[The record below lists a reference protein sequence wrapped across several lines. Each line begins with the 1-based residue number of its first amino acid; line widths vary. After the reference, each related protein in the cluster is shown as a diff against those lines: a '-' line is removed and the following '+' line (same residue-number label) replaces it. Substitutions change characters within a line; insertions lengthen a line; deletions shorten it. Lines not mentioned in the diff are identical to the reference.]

1 VEAALCQRALTC
13 YDASLRFHN
22 NNSGEHSMSSI
33 FIVIFGLVGFTFG
46 WFVYS
51 KFIAEK
57 IYRLDPNFETPAH
70 RFEDGVDYVPT
81 NKFVLWGSHFTAV
94 AGAAPIVGPAIAV
107 YWGWAPAL
115 LWVTFGSIFF
125 AGVHDFG
132 ALWASNRH
140 DAKSIGALSE
150 SIVSTRVRSVLMII
164 IFLLLVLV
172 NAMFATIIADEM
184 VIYPE
189 SVFPAWAAIPVAVAV
204 GVLIRRK
211 VNLLAISIIGVAIL
225 YFTIYIGST
234 MPLALPG
241 DIFGLGERG
250 NWIILL
256 YVYAGIASMLPVW
269 LLLQPRDYINGA
281 QLVLGLFVLYS
292 AVLLTMPDVA
302 APMFNDVAE
311 DTPPLWPI
319 LFVTIA
325 CGALSGFHGI
335 VSSGTSAKQLNNE
348 KDARFVGYLGAL
360 GEGSL
365 ALITIVAVTGSLYAA
380 TAAGGWNE
388 LYPSFTGGPS
398 AGGFITGGALLIS
411 EGWGIPL
418 AFSQTMLAVMVVLF
432 AGTTMDAGLR
442 LTRYIIQEWGNIYE
456 IVPLKNNYISTLV
469 AVGACLLLAFGVSN
483 GNYPG
488 DGGTLIWP
496 VFGATN
502 QILASMTLIVISVYL
517 IRLGRPARYLLAP
530 MMFILVMAAWAGVWY
545 VMDYI
550 SKGQWILVAIQV
562 AVMASAVFI
571 ILEAWSTISKLRR
584 EDSAGDDGESVT
596 SSSE

>member
-1 VEAALCQRALTC
+1 
-13 YDASLRFHN
+13 
-22 NNSGEHSMSSI
+22 MSSI
-33 FIVIFGLVGFTFG
+33 FIVLFGLVGFCFG

-57 IYRLDPNFETPAH
+57 IYQLDPNYLTPAH
-70 RFEDGVDYVPT
+70 RFEDGVDFVPT

-115 LWVTFGSIFF
+115 LWVTLGSIFF

-150 SIVSTRVRSVLMII
+150 SIVSTRVRSVMMVI

-172 NAMFATIIADEM
+172 NAMFGTIIANDM

-189 SVFPAWAAIPVAVAV
+189 SVFPAWAAIPVAIAI

-211 VNLLAISIIGVAIL
+211 FNLLLISIVGVAIL
-225 YFTIYIGST
+225 YFTIYIGSNT
-234 MPLALPG
+234 PMALPG

-281 QLVLGLFVLYS
+281 QLVLGLIVLYS
-292 AVLLTMPDVA
+292 AVLLTMPNVA
-302 APMFNDVAE
+302 APMFNDVVE
-311 DTPPLWPI
+311 GTPPLWPI

-388 LYPSFTGGPS
+388 LYPSLSGGP
-398 AGGFITGGALLIS
+398 ADGGFITGGALLIS
-411 EGWGIPL
+411 NGWGFSQS
-418 AFSQTMLAVMVVLF
+418 FSQTMLAVMVVLF

-456 IVPLKNNYISTLV
+456 ISPLKNNYISTLV

-502 QILASMTLIVISVYL
+502 QILASMTLIVLSVYL
-517 IRLGRPARYLLAP
+517 IKLGRPARYLLTP
-530 MMFILVMAAWAGVWY
+530 MIFILLMAIWASVWY
-545 VMDYI
+545 VMDYV
-550 SKGQWILVAIQV
+550 SRGQWILVAIQV
-562 AVMASAVFI
+562 AVMVSAVFI
-571 ILEAWSTISKLRR
+571 ILESWAAVSKFRR
-584 EDSAGDDGESVT
+584 GEEAKSDSQSSIT
-596 SSSE
+596 SSNE

>member
-1 VEAALCQRALTC
+1 
-13 YDASLRFHN
+13 
-22 NNSGEHSMSSI
+22 MSSI
-33 FIVIFGLVGFTFG
+33 LIVLFGLVGFCFG

-57 IYRLDPNFETPAH
+57 IYQLDPNYQTPAH
-70 RFEDGVDYVPT
+70 RFEDGVDFVPT

-115 LWVTFGSIFF
+115 LWVTLGSIFF

-150 SIVSTRVRSVLMII
+150 SIVSTRVRSVMMVI

-172 NAMFATIIADEM
+172 NAMFGTIIANDM

-189 SVFPAWAAIPVAVAV
+189 SVFPAWAAIPVAIAI

-211 VNLLAISIIGVAIL
+211 FNLLLISIIGVAIL
-225 YFTIYIGST
+225 YFTIYIGSN
-234 MPLALPG
+234 MPMALPG

-281 QLVLGLFVLYS
+281 QLVLGLIILYS
-292 AVLLTMPDVA
+292 AVLLTMPNVA
-302 APMFNDVAE
+302 APMFNDVVE
-311 DTPPLWPI
+311 GTPPLWPI

-388 LYPSFTGGPS
+388 LYPSLSGGP
-398 AGGFITGGALLIS
+398 ADGGFITGGALLIS
-411 EGWGIPL
+411 NGWGFSQS
-418 AFSQTMLAVMVVLF
+418 FSQTMLAVMVVLF

-456 IVPLKNNYISTLV
+456 ISPLKNNYISTLV

-502 QILASMTLIVISVYL
+502 QILASMTLIVLSVYL
-517 IRLGRPARYLLAP
+517 IKLGRPARYLLTP
-530 MMFILVMAAWAGVWY
+530 MIFILLMAIWASVWY
-545 VMDYI
+545 VMDYV
-550 SKGQWILVAIQV
+550 SRGQWILVAIQV
-562 AVMASAVFI
+562 AVMVSAVFI
-571 ILEAWSTISKLRR
+571 ILESWAAVSKFRRGEEPESDSQSSTASPN
-584 EDSAGDDGESVT
+584 E
-596 SSSE
+596 

>member
-1 VEAALCQRALTC
+1 
-13 YDASLRFHN
+13 
-22 NNSGEHSMSSI
+22 MSSI
-33 FIVIFGLVGFTFG
+33 LIVLFGLVGFCFG

-57 IYRLDPNFETPAH
+57 IYQLDPNYLTPAH
-70 RFEDGVDYVPT
+70 RFEDGVDFVPT

-115 LWVTFGSIFF
+115 LWVTLGSIFF

-150 SIVSTRVRSVLMII
+150 SIVSTRVRSVMMVI

-172 NAMFATIIADEM
+172 NAMFGTIIANDM

-189 SVFPAWAAIPVAVAV
+189 SVFPAWAAIPVAIAI

-211 VNLLAISIIGVAIL
+211 FNLLLISIIGVAIL
-225 YFTIYIGST
+225 YFTIYIGSNT
-234 MPLALPG
+234 PMALPG

-281 QLVLGLFVLYS
+281 QLVLGLIVLYS
-292 AVLLTMPDVA
+292 AVLLTMPNVA
-302 APMFNDVAE
+302 APMFNDVVE
-311 DTPPLWPI
+311 GTPPLWPI

-388 LYPSFTGGPS
+388 LYPSLSGGP
-398 AGGFITGGALLIS
+398 ADGGFITGGALLIS
-411 EGWGIPL
+411 NGWGFSQS
-418 AFSQTMLAVMVVLF
+418 FSQTMLAVMVVLF

-456 IVPLKNNYISTLV
+456 ISPLKNNYVSTLV

-502 QILASMTLIVISVYL
+502 QILASMTLIVLSVYL
-517 IRLGRPARYLLAP
+517 IKLGRPARYLLTP
-530 MMFILVMAAWAGVWY
+530 MIFILLMAIWASVWY
-545 VMDYI
+545 VMDYV
-550 SKGQWILVAIQV
+550 SRGQWILVAIQV
-562 AVMASAVFI
+562 AVMVSAVFI
-571 ILEAWSTISKLRR
+571 ILESWAAVSKFRR
-584 EDSAGDDGESVT
+584 GEKAESDSQ
-596 SSSE
+596 SSIASSNE

>member
-1 VEAALCQRALTC
+1 
-13 YDASLRFHN
+13 
-22 NNSGEHSMSSI
+22 MSSI
-33 FIVIFGLVGFTFG
+33 LIVLFGLVGFCFG

-57 IYRLDPNFETPAH
+57 IYQLDPNYQTPAH
-70 RFEDGVDYVPT
+70 RFEDGVDFVPT

-115 LWVTFGSIFF
+115 LWVTLGSIFF

-150 SIVSTRVRSVLMII
+150 SIVSTRVRSVMMVI

-172 NAMFATIIADEM
+172 NAMFGTIIANDM

-189 SVFPAWAAIPVAVAV
+189 SVFPAWAAIPVAIAI

-211 VNLLAISIIGVAIL
+211 FNLLLISIIGVAIL
-225 YFTIYIGST
+225 YFTIYIGSNT
-234 MPLALPG
+234 PMALPG

-281 QLVLGLFVLYS
+281 QLVLGLIVLYS
-292 AVLLTMPDVA
+292 AVLLTMPNVA
-302 APMFNDVAE
+302 APMFNDVVE
-311 DTPPLWPI
+311 GTPPLWPI

-388 LYPSFTGGPS
+388 LYPSLSGGP
-398 AGGFITGGALLIS
+398 ADGGFITGGAFLIS
-411 EGWGIPL
+411 NGWGFSQS
-418 AFSQTMLAVMVVLF
+418 FSQTMLAVMVVLF

-456 IVPLKNNYISTLV
+456 ISPLKNNYISTLV

-502 QILASMTLIVISVYL
+502 QILASMTLIVLSVYL
-517 IRLGRPARYLLAP
+517 IKLGRPARYLLTP
-530 MMFILVMAAWAGVWY
+530 MIFILLMAIWASVWY
-545 VMDYI
+545 VMDYV
-550 SKGQWILVAIQV
+550 SRGQWILVAIQV
-562 AVMASAVFI
+562 AVMVSAVFI
-571 ILEAWSTISKLRR
+571 ILESWAAVSKFRRGEEAESDSQSSTASPN
-584 EDSAGDDGESVT
+584 E
-596 SSSE
+596 

>member
-1 VEAALCQRALTC
+1 
-13 YDASLRFHN
+13 
-22 NNSGEHSMSSI
+22 MSSI
-33 FIVIFGLVGFTFG
+33 LIVLFGLVGFCFG

-57 IYRLDPNFETPAH
+57 IYQLDPNYQTPAH
-70 RFEDGVDYVPT
+70 RFEDGVDFVPT

-115 LWVTFGSIFF
+115 LWVTLGSIFF

-150 SIVSTRVRSVLMII
+150 SIVSTRVRSVMMVI

-172 NAMFATIIADEM
+172 NAMFGTIIANDM

-189 SVFPAWAAIPVAVAV
+189 SVFPAWAAIPVAIAI

-211 VNLLAISIIGVAIL
+211 FNLLLISIIGVAIL
-225 YFTIYIGST
+225 YFTIYIGSNT
-234 MPLALPG
+234 PMALPG

-281 QLVLGLFVLYS
+281 QLVLGLIVLYS
-292 AVLLTMPDVA
+292 AVLLTMPNVA
-302 APMFNDVAE
+302 APMFNDVVE
-311 DTPPLWPI
+311 GTPPLWPI

-388 LYPSFTGGPS
+388 LYPSLSGGP
-398 AGGFITGGALLIS
+398 ADGGFITGGALLIS
-411 EGWGIPL
+411 NGWGFSQS
-418 AFSQTMLAVMVVLF
+418 FSQTMLAVMVVLF

-456 IVPLKNNYISTLV
+456 ISPLKNNYVSTLV

-502 QILASMTLIVISVYL
+502 QILASMTLIVLSVYL
-517 IRLGRPARYLLAP
+517 IKLGRPARYLLTP
-530 MMFILVMAAWAGVWY
+530 MIFILLMALWASVWY
-545 VMDYI
+545 VMDYV
-550 SKGQWILVAIQV
+550 SRGQWILVAIQV
-562 AVMASAVFI
+562 AVMVSAVFI
-571 ILEAWSTISKLRR
+571 ILESWAAVSKFRR
-584 EDSAGDDGESVT
+584 GEKAESDSQ
-596 SSSE
+596 SSIASSNE

>member
-1 VEAALCQRALTC
+1 
-13 YDASLRFHN
+13 
-22 NNSGEHSMSSI
+22 MSSI
-33 FIVIFGLVGFTFG
+33 LIVLFGLVGFCFG

-57 IYRLDPNFETPAH
+57 IYQLDPNYQTPAH
-70 RFEDGVDYVPT
+70 RFEDGVDFVPT

-115 LWVTFGSIFF
+115 LWVTLGSIFF

-150 SIVSTRVRSVLMII
+150 SIVSTRVRSVMMVI

-172 NAMFATIIADEM
+172 NAMFGTIIANDM

-189 SVFPAWAAIPVAVAV
+189 SVFPAWAAIPVAIAI

-211 VNLLAISIIGVAIL
+211 FNLLLISIIGVAIL
-225 YFTIYIGST
+225 YFTIYIGSN
-234 MPLALPG
+234 MPMALPG

-281 QLVLGLFVLYS
+281 QLVLGLIVLYS
-292 AVLLTMPDVA
+292 AVLLTMPNVA
-302 APMFNDVAE
+302 APMFNDVVE
-311 DTPPLWPI
+311 GTPPLWPI

-388 LYPSFTGGPS
+388 LYPSLSGGP
-398 AGGFITGGALLIS
+398 ADGGFITGGALLIS
-411 EGWGIPL
+411 NGWGFSQG
-418 AFSQTMLAVMVVLF
+418 FSQTMLAVMVVLF

-456 IVPLKNNYISTLV
+456 ISPLKNNYISTLV

-502 QILASMTLIVISVYL
+502 QILASMTLIVLSVYL
-517 IRLGRPARYLLAP
+517 IKLGRPARYLLTP
-530 MMFILVMAAWAGVWY
+530 MIFILLMAIWASVWY
-545 VMDYI
+545 VMDYV
-550 SKGQWILVAIQV
+550 SRGQWILVAIQV
-562 AVMASAVFI
+562 AVMVSAVFI
-571 ILEAWSTISKLRR
+571 ILESWAAVSKFRR
-584 EDSAGDDGESVT
+584 DEEAESDSQ
-596 SSSE
+596 SSIASPNE

>member
-1 VEAALCQRALTC
+1 
-13 YDASLRFHN
+13 
-22 NNSGEHSMSSI
+22 MSSI
-33 FIVIFGLVGFTFG
+33 LIVLFGLVGFCFG

-57 IYRLDPNFETPAH
+57 IYQLDPNYLTPAH
-70 RFEDGVDYVPT
+70 RFEDGVDFVPT

-115 LWVTFGSIFF
+115 LWVTLGSIFF

-150 SIVSTRVRSVLMII
+150 SIVSTRVRSVMMVI

-172 NAMFATIIADEM
+172 NAMFGTIIANDM

-189 SVFPAWAAIPVAVAV
+189 SVFPAWAAIPVAIAI

-211 VNLLAISIIGVAIL
+211 FNLLLISIIGVAIL
-225 YFTIYIGST
+225 YFTIYIGSNT
-234 MPLALPG
+234 PMALPG

-281 QLVLGLFVLYS
+281 QLVLGLIVLYS
-292 AVLLTMPDVA
+292 AVLLTMPNVA
-302 APMFNDVAE
+302 APMFNDVVE
-311 DTPPLWPI
+311 GTPPLWPI

-388 LYPSFTGGPS
+388 LYPSLSGGP
-398 AGGFITGGALLIS
+398 ADGGFITGGALLIS
-411 EGWGIPL
+411 NGWGFSQS
-418 AFSQTMLAVMVVLF
+418 FSQTMLAVMVVLF

-456 IVPLKNNYISTLV
+456 ISPLKNNYISTLV

-502 QILASMTLIVISVYL
+502 QILASMTLIVLSVYL
-517 IRLGRPARYLLAP
+517 IKLGRPARYLLTP
-530 MMFILVMAAWAGVWY
+530 MIFILLMAIWASVWY
-545 VMDYI
+545 VMDYV
-550 SKGQWILVAIQV
+550 SRGQWILVAIQV
-562 AVMASAVFI
+562 AVMVAAVFI
-571 ILEAWSTISKLRR
+571 ILESWAAVSKFRR
-584 EDSAGDDGESVT
+584 GEEAESDSQ
-596 SSSE
+596 SSIASSNE

>member
-1 VEAALCQRALTC
+1 
-13 YDASLRFHN
+13 
-22 NNSGEHSMSSI
+22 MSSI
-33 FIVIFGLVGFTFG
+33 LIVLFGLVGFCFG

-57 IYRLDPNFETPAH
+57 IYQLDPNYQTPAH
-70 RFEDGVDYVPT
+70 RFEDGVDFVPT

-115 LWVTFGSIFF
+115 LWVTLGSIFF

-150 SIVSTRVRSVLMII
+150 SIVSTRVRSVMMVI

-172 NAMFATIIADEM
+172 NAMFGTIIANDM

-189 SVFPAWAAIPVAVAV
+189 SVFPAWAAIPVAIAI

-211 VNLLAISIIGVAIL
+211 FNLLLISIIGVAIL
-225 YFTIYIGST
+225 YFTIYIGSNT
-234 MPLALPG
+234 PMALPG

-281 QLVLGLFVLYS
+281 QLVLGLIVLYS
-292 AVLLTMPDVA
+292 AVLLTMPNVA
-302 APMFNDVAE
+302 APMFNDVVE
-311 DTPPLWPI
+311 GTPPLWPI

-388 LYPSFTGGPS
+388 LYPSLSGGP
-398 AGGFITGGALLIS
+398 ADGGFITGGALLIS
-411 EGWGIPL
+411 NGWGFSQS
-418 AFSQTMLAVMVVLF
+418 FSQTMLAVMVVLF

-456 IVPLKNNYISTLV
+456 ISPLKNNYISTLV

-502 QILASMTLIVISVYL
+502 QILASMTLIVLSVYL
-517 IRLGRPARYLLAP
+517 IKLGRPARYLLTP
-530 MMFILVMAAWAGVWY
+530 MIFILLMAIWASVWY
-545 VMDYI
+545 VMDYV
-550 SKGQWILVAIQV
+550 SRGQWILVAIQV
-562 AVMASAVFI
+562 AVMVSAVFI
-571 ILEAWSTISKLRR
+571 ILESWAAVSKFRRGEEAESDSQSSTASPN
-584 EDSAGDDGESVT
+584 E
-596 SSSE
+596 

>member
-1 VEAALCQRALTC
+1 
-13 YDASLRFHN
+13 
-22 NNSGEHSMSSI
+22 MSSI
-33 FIVIFGLVGFTFG
+33 LIVLFGLVGFCFG

-57 IYRLDPNFETPAH
+57 IYQLDPNYLTPAH
-70 RFEDGVDYVPT
+70 RFEDGVDFVPT

-115 LWVTFGSIFF
+115 LWVTLGSIFF

-150 SIVSTRVRSVLMII
+150 SIVSTRVRSVMMVI

-172 NAMFATIIADEM
+172 NAMFGTIIANDM

-189 SVFPAWAAIPVAVAV
+189 SVFPAWAAIPVAIAI

-211 VNLLAISIIGVAIL
+211 FNLLLISIVGVAIL
-225 YFTIYIGST
+225 YFTIYIGSNT
-234 MPLALPG
+234 PMALPG

-281 QLVLGLFVLYS
+281 QLVLGLIVLYS
-292 AVLLTMPDVA
+292 AVLLTMPNVA
-302 APMFNDVAE
+302 APMFNDVVE
-311 DTPPLWPI
+311 GTPPLWPI

-335 VSSGTSAKQLNNE
+335 VSYGTSAKQLNNE

-388 LYPSFTGGPS
+388 LYPSLSGGP
-398 AGGFITGGALLIS
+398 ADGGFITGGALLIS
-411 EGWGIPL
+411 NGWGFSQS
-418 AFSQTMLAVMVVLF
+418 FSQTMLAVMVVLF

-456 IVPLKNNYISTLV
+456 ISPLKNNYISTLV

-502 QILASMTLIVISVYL
+502 QILASMTLIVLSVYL
-517 IRLGRPARYLLAP
+517 IKLGRPARYLLTP
-530 MMFILVMAAWAGVWY
+530 MIFILLMAIWASVWY
-545 VMDYI
+545 VMDYV
-550 SKGQWILVAIQV
+550 SRGQWILVAIQV
-562 AVMASAVFI
+562 AVMVSAVFI
-571 ILEAWSTISKLRR
+571 ILESWAAVSKFRR
-584 EDSAGDDGESVT
+584 GEKAESDSQ
-596 SSSE
+596 SSIASSNE

>member
-1 VEAALCQRALTC
+1 
-13 YDASLRFHN
+13 
-22 NNSGEHSMSSI
+22 MSSI
-33 FIVIFGLVGFTFG
+33 LIVLFGLVGFCFG

-57 IYRLDPNFETPAH
+57 IYQLDPNYQTPAH
-70 RFEDGVDYVPT
+70 RFEDGVDFVPT

-115 LWVTFGSIFF
+115 LWVTLGSIFF

-150 SIVSTRVRSVLMII
+150 SIVSTRVRSVMMVI

-172 NAMFATIIADEM
+172 NAMFGTIIANDM

-189 SVFPAWAAIPVAVAV
+189 SVFPAWAAIPVAIAI

-211 VNLLAISIIGVAIL
+211 FNLLLISIIGVAIL
-225 YFTIYIGST
+225 YFTIYIGSN
-234 MPLALPG
+234 MPMALPG

-281 QLVLGLFVLYS
+281 QLVLGLIVLYS
-292 AVLLTMPDVA
+292 AVLLTMPNVA
-302 APMFNDVAE
+302 APMFNDVVE
-311 DTPPLWPI
+311 GTPPLWPI

-388 LYPSFTGGPS
+388 LYPSLSGGP
-398 AGGFITGGALLIS
+398 ADGGFITGGALLIS
-411 EGWGIPL
+411 NGWGFSQS
-418 AFSQTMLAVMVVLF
+418 FSQTMLAVMVVLF

-456 IVPLKNNYISTLV
+456 ISPLKNNYISTLV

-502 QILASMTLIVISVYL
+502 QILASMTLIVLSVYL
-517 IRLGRPARYLLAP
+517 IKLGRPARYLLTP
-530 MMFILVMAAWAGVWY
+530 MIFILLMAIWASVWY
-545 VMDYI
+545 VMDYV
-550 SKGQWILVAIQV
+550 SRGQWILVAIQV
-562 AVMASAVFI
+562 AVMVSAVFI
-571 ILEAWSTISKLRR
+571 ILESWAAVSKFRRGEEPESDSQSSISSPN
-584 EDSAGDDGESVT
+584 E
-596 SSSE
+596 

>member
-1 VEAALCQRALTC
+1 
-13 YDASLRFHN
+13 
-22 NNSGEHSMSSI
+22 MSSI
-33 FIVIFGLVGFTFG
+33 LIVLFGLVGFCFG

-57 IYRLDPNFETPAH
+57 IYQLDPNYLTPAH
-70 RFEDGVDYVPT
+70 RFEDGVDFVPT

-115 LWVTFGSIFF
+115 LWVTLGSIFF

-150 SIVSTRVRSVLMII
+150 SIVSTRVRSVMMVI

-172 NAMFATIIADEM
+172 NAMFGTIIANDM

-189 SVFPAWAAIPVAVAV
+189 SVFPAWAAIPVAIAI

-211 VNLLAISIIGVAIL
+211 FNLLLISIIGVAIL
-225 YFTIYIGST
+225 YFTIYIGSN
-234 MPLALPG
+234 MPMALPG

-281 QLVLGLFVLYS
+281 QLVLGLIILYS
-292 AVLLTMPDVA
+292 AVLLTMPNVA
-302 APMFNDVAE
+302 APMFNDVVE
-311 DTPPLWPI
+311 GTPPLWPI

-388 LYPSFTGGPS
+388 LYPSLSGGP
-398 AGGFITGGALLIS
+398 ADGGFITGGALLIS
-411 EGWGIPL
+411 NGWGFSQS
-418 AFSQTMLAVMVVLF
+418 FSQTMLAVMVVLF

-456 IVPLKNNYISTLV
+456 ISPLKNNYISTLV

-502 QILASMTLIVISVYL
+502 QILASMTLIVLSVYL
-517 IRLGRPARYLLAP
+517 IKLGRPARYLLTP
-530 MMFILVMAAWAGVWY
+530 MIFILLMAIWASVWY
-545 VMDYI
+545 VMDYV
-550 SKGQWILVAIQV
+550 SRGQWILVAIQV
-562 AVMASAVFI
+562 AVMVSAVFI
-571 ILEAWSTISKLRR
+571 ILESWAAVSKFRR
-584 EDSAGDDGESVT
+584 GEEAESDSQ
-596 SSSE
+596 SSIASPNE

>member
-1 VEAALCQRALTC
+1 
-13 YDASLRFHN
+13 
-22 NNSGEHSMSSI
+22 MSSI
-33 FIVIFGLVGFTFG
+33 LIVLFGLVGFCFG

-57 IYRLDPNFETPAH
+57 IYQLDPNYLTPAH
-70 RFEDGVDYVPT
+70 RFEDGVDFVPT

-115 LWVTFGSIFF
+115 LWVTLGSIFF

-150 SIVSTRVRSVLMII
+150 SIVSTRVRSVMMVI

-172 NAMFATIIADEM
+172 NAMFGTIIANDM

-189 SVFPAWAAIPVAVAV
+189 SVFPAWAAIPVAIAI

-211 VNLLAISIIGVAIL
+211 FNLLLISIIGVAIL
-225 YFTIYIGST
+225 YFTIYIGSNT
-234 MPLALPG
+234 PMALPG

-281 QLVLGLFVLYS
+281 QLVLGLIVLYS
-292 AVLLTMPDVA
+292 AVLLTMPNVA
-302 APMFNDVAE
+302 APMFNDVVE
-311 DTPPLWPI
+311 GTPPLWPI

-388 LYPSFTGGPS
+388 LYPSLSGGP
-398 AGGFITGGALLIS
+398 ADGGFITGGALLIS
-411 EGWGIPL
+411 NGWGFSQS
-418 AFSQTMLAVMVVLF
+418 FSQTMLAVMVVLF

-456 IVPLKNNYISTLV
+456 ISPLKNNYISTLV

-502 QILASMTLIVISVYL
+502 QILASMTLIVLSVYL
-517 IRLGRPARYLLAP
+517 IKLGRPARYLLTP
-530 MMFILVMAAWAGVWY
+530 MIFILLMAIWASVWY
-545 VMDYI
+545 VMDYV
-550 SKGQWILVAIQV
+550 SRGQWILVAIQV
-562 AVMASAVFI
+562 AVMVSAVFI
-571 ILEAWSTISKLRR
+571 ILESWAAVSKFRR
-584 EDSAGDDGESVT
+584 GEETKSDSQ
-596 SSSE
+596 SSIASPNE